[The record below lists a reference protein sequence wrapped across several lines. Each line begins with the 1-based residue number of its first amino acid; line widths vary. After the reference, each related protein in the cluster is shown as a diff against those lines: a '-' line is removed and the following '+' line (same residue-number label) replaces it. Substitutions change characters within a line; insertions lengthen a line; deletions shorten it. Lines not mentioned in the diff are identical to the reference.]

1 MTAQVIRLA
10 AYRDLTPELAA
21 THRRLERLQRAKDA
35 ALLSLQAD
43 LEDEVSR
50 VGLTPGAVLAR
61 THAAM
66 FGRSP
71 SIASFQSSLTKS
83 NTATGA
89 KLRPIL

>member
-50 VGLTPGAVLAR
+50 VGLTPGAVQNEAR
-61 THAAM
+61 RIEQEIVTV
-66 FGRSP
+66 RNTP
-71 SIASFQSSLTKS
+71 LTRF
-83 NTATGA
+83 A
-89 KLRPIL
+89 P